1 MRHHGAEFDE
11 WNGAP
16 AADHGGSVTSINRSI
31 EEVLHEREL
40 AVDLVGADAL
50 APEDGAQH
58 RREFSALR
66 LPDRHA
72 DGLADSSPPIFSDLR
87 DSTKNITPTAI
98 IVIESSIG
106 SVRNPSAITGESASR
121 NCSVE

>member
-1 MRHHGAEFDE
+1 MRDEEWTRWRIVGDSRGLLERNRRRSRGHGERGKRNCARVHGLTPKFR
-11 WNGAP
+11 P
-16 AADHGGSVTSINRSI
+16 AGR
-31 EEVLHEREL
+31 
-40 AVDLVGADAL
+40 
-50 APEDGAQH
+50 AQH

-66 LPDRHA
+66 LPKRHA
-72 DGLADSSPPIFSDLR
+72 DGLAGSSPPIFSDLR